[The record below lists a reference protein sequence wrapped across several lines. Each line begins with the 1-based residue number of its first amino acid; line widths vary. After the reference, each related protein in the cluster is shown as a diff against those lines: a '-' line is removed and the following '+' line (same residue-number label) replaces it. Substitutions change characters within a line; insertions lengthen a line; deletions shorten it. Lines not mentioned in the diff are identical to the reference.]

1 MLIPNMFA
9 SLGFME
15 MMLDERDSD
24 VALEVCYLSQQSFY
38 IVYLSTFTST
48 TTWVIVWV

>member
-24 VALEVCYLSQQSFY
+24 IALEVSD
-38 IVYLSTFTST
+38 TST
-48 TTWVIVWV
+48 ILHVP